1 MLGSMKLRTRI
12 TAVFAFLGVLV
23 LAIAALGAWQITVL
37 GSELDTLTNLI
48 DVRASLVQWQGQTS
62 VNAARTIAALQS
74 ADPALGDRLAPA
86 MKDTSAK
93 ISTVQKRIEELSL
106 TETERRMFAAV
117 GESRKAYI
125 ATRDET
131 FKLKKSDGEAAAK
144 VFEARFTPALKAY
157 EDSMTAFIQHYSQER
172 LDERAAVRAASDRM
186 LKILAMLSLLFVML
200 ATVIAWALT
209 RSIMRPMNE
218 AVVLANKVA
227 EGDLSSALDVRSKDE
242 IGQLTSALQRMNN
255 NLSTIVRDVR
265 SGIHAISTAS
275 REIASGNADLSHRT
289 EEQASSLEE
298 TASSMEELTSTVKQS
313 AENARQA
320 NQLAAG
326 ASTIAVKG
334 GEVVAQVV
342 STMSGISESSKKIA
356 DIIGV
361 IDGIAFQTNILA
373 LNAAVEAAR
382 AGEQGRGFAVV
393 ASEVRTL
400 AQRSAGAAKEIKELI
415 TDSVHKVEG
424 GTKLVAEA
432 GKTMDEIVTAVKRVT
447 DIMGEM
453 TAAAQEQSSGIEQV
467 NQAVMQM
474 DHVTQQNAALVEE
487 AAAAADSMQQQAQA
501 LARAVSVFKVAHSVS
516 ATTSIAEPPEPEL
529 ADAVMPAPVERRG
542 ANRAKNVSR
551 LPAKTKLAPEAS
563 KAQREKTGTED
574 DWTEF

>member
-227 EGDLSSALDVRSKDE
+227 EGDLSSALDVRSKDQ

-361 IDGIAFQTNILA
+361 IDGIAFQ
-373 LNAAVEAAR
+373 R
-382 AGEQGRGFAVV
+382 
-393 ASEVRTL
+393 RTSW
-400 AQRSAGAAKEIKELI
+400 R
-415 TDSVHKVEG
+415 
-424 GTKLVAEA
+424 
-432 GKTMDEIVTAVKRVT
+432 
-447 DIMGEM
+447 
-453 TAAAQEQSSGIEQV
+453 
-467 NQAVMQM
+467 
-474 DHVTQQNAALVEE
+474 
-487 AAAAADSMQQQAQA
+487 
-501 LARAVSVFKVAHSVS
+501 
-516 ATTSIAEPPEPEL
+516 
-529 ADAVMPAPVERRG
+529 
-542 ANRAKNVSR
+542 
-551 LPAKTKLAPEAS
+551 
-563 KAQREKTGTED
+563 
-574 DWTEF
+574 